1 MIQKWKDYFTNEC
14 DTCYADLTKD
24 GIVYVINRKQGI
36 CADCYERV
44 EIFLIDEQIE
54 EINIGEEE
62 E

>member
-1 MIQKWKDYFTNEC
+1 MT
-14 DTCYADLTKD
+14 
-24 GIVYVINRKQGI
+24 YVINRKQGI

-62 E
+62 